1 MTKVLVTKD
10 KLDTLAEIVG
20 GKSDTE
26 VPLTLDEMI
35 IAADSIT
42 SGYIIPTLETVT
54 KTYTPSTSAITDTI
68 TPSAGYDG
76 IEEVGIIISAMPAG
90 SRGVPYWIKST
101 SSTKYILQSTFP
113 NVTAGYISSISPIS
127 TTLSLENKVVDPT
140 ESQQT
145 VAPTSLEYYLNSV
158 TINAIPSNYVGS
170 DVTQRTSSD
179 LTVSGATITVPTGY
193 YSDTATKTISS
204 GTEGTPTA
212 TKGSVSNHAISVTP
226 SVTNTAG
233 YIIGSTKTGTA
244 VSVSASELVSGTKS
258 IIANGTGIDV
268 TNYESVDVAVTPTL
282 ETITKTYTPSTS
294 AITETIT
301 PSSGYDGIG
310 EVDVT
315 VNAVATGRYGNWSD
329 THSKDSTYFNTRFS
343 FPDFTAGYFS
353 TAPSGNSLLIL
364 EDETVT
370 PSTTS
375 QIVTPRGN
383 SYYLNSV
390 TVEAMPSGTAGTPI
404 ATKGA
409 VSNHAISVTPSV
421 TNTTGYIIGGTKT
434 GTAVSVSAS
443 ELVSGSQ
450 TITNNDTYDV
460 TNLASVTV
468 NVSGGGGS
476 GVAEDQVD
484 TELESNSYTLTFT
497 GLQGEPTSFVVMYDD
512 GMSVPSSTPYRAIS
526 IVYDGTDVHA
536 QTLTNTNNAQVSYDG
551 SNFSQSYSNGTLTI
565 TSTGAEFISGWWVM
579 SYTYG
584 GTIGNIN
591 TADVQVGSGATSITF
606 TGLEDEPLCW
616 SCIFKSNFNTSN
628 GYQRVIAVR
637 KREQGDGTVN
647 IYGFAMDSSAHGNS
661 TSWSESYNNG
671 SLTITSQGTNNGG
684 YFHQPGYY
692 QLTYVVADASP
703 YEKKSATYRASTSA
717 QTDKIEPSSGYD
729 AMSEVNI
736 SIPAVTQTNLTADNI
751 KSGTTVTIS
760 NGQSNLWSVTGT
772 YSGGGGSSMNT
783 QTVQS
788 TSRRNSTSL
797 GSITSLTCSK
807 AGTYDI
813 YWTCTRSNTSQTWG
827 SQLYINNSA
836 YGTENTTWSNNVQ
849 NNKLTGVTLSANQ
862 TVAVYGRSRNGYY
875 IYAPQLTIVQTA

>member
-1 MTKVLVTKD
+1 MGKVLITQG
-10 KLDTLAEIVG
+10 KLDTLAEIIG
-20 GKSDTE
+20 GKSNTN
-26 VPLTLDEMI
+26 VPMTVDEMI
-35 IAADSIT
+35 TAADSIT
-42 SGYIIPTLETVT
+42 SG
-54 KTYTPSTSAITDTI
+54 SI
-68 TPSAGYDG
+68 TPSGNID
-76 IEEVGIIISAMPAG
+76 IISA
-90 SRGVPYWIKST
+90 GVIDVTNYATATIPSGRVVGVTSDYATSSYALSNSNNKLYIST
-101 SSTKYILQSTFP
+101 SSVPTTPS
-113 NVTAGYISSISPIS
+113 VTAGYVNNAAVSTRKVGINTTIPFNPSITVNNDTVTIPRGYYS
-127 TTLSLENKVVDPT
+127 
-140 ESQQT
+140 SQQT
-145 VAPTSLEYYLNSV
+145 KTVA
-158 TINAIPSNYVGS
+158 
-170 DVTQRTSSD
+170 
-179 LTVSGATITVPTGY
+179 
-193 YSDTATKTISS
+193 S

-212 TKGSVSNHAISVTP
+212 TKGTVSNHAILVTP

-244 VSVSASELVSGTKS
+244 ISVSASELVSGTKS

-282 ETITKTYTPSTS
+282 ETVTKTYAPSTS

-390 TVEAMPSGTAGTPI
+390 TVEAMPSGTAGTPT

-409 VSNHAISVTPSV
+409 VNNHAISVTPSV
-421 TNTTGYIIGGTKT
+421 TNTTGYITGGTKT
-434 GTAVSVSAS
+434 GTAVTVSAS
-443 ELVSGSQ
+443 ELVSGTLSISQ
-450 TITNNDTYDV
+450 NGTADV
-460 TNLASVTV
+460 TNYASVDV
-468 NVSGGGGS
+468 NVSGGGGGTDPSMS
-476 GVAEDQVD
+476 GTS
-484 TELESNSYTLTFT
+484 TELSSASSTITFT
-497 GLQGEPTSFVVMYDD
+497 DLQGEPTSFVVSCDD
-512 GMSVPSSTPYRAIS
+512 NLATGASPFKVAAV
-526 IVYDGTDVHA
+526 VYDGTSLHG
-536 QTLTNTNNAQVSYDG
+536 QTITNTNNAQVTYDNSSFSYTY
-551 SNFSQSYSNGTLTI
+551 NNGTLTI
-565 TSTGAEFISGWWVM
+565 TSTGAYFQPTVYVIAY
-579 SYTYG
+579 SYNG
-584 GTIGNIN
+584 GIVDTKN
-591 TADVQVGSGATSITF
+591 VQVGSGATSISF
-606 TGLEDEPLCW
+606 TGLEDEPVYW
-616 SCIFKSNFNTSN
+616 SCIFKSNFSTSS
-628 GYQRVIAVR
+628 GYQRVIWTAYTGFGGSGV
-637 KREQGDGTVN
+637 
-647 IYGFAMDSSAHGNS
+647 YGQAMDSRANLSANW
-661 TSWSESYNNG
+661 TASYNNG
-671 SLTITSQGTNNGG
+671 TLTITSTGTNAGG

-692 QLTYVVADASP
+692 QLTYVIANASP
-703 YEKKSATYRASTSA
+703 YEKKSVTYRASTSA
-717 QTDKIEPSSGYD
+717 QTDTIEPSSGYD

-751 KSGTTVTIS
+751 KSGTTITIS